1 MMLIDEDIWLHVR
14 NHVPLKT
21 SRQGMYVVCLLII
34 GILHLAMC
42 HHRLRTYYQCLKY
55 CCACVQDF

>member
-21 SRQGMYVVCLLII
+21 LRQGMCVVCLPII

-42 HHRLRTYYQCLKY
+42 HRRLRTYCQCLKY
-55 CCACVQDF
+55 CCACGQDF